1 MQLKILNANQF
12 KEEEKMTKEE
22 LKMTSK
28 EAHEKLHQILNIEEE
43 LGIDLTI
50 LFNALKNGVYYFD
63 EQGRLIYSC
72 VWLTD
77 NNVNDGV
84 HKKPSY
90 SFKTPYHETLLF
102 EDYGKTWALSEEE
115 LPKKELEKVGQM
127 TYLQEVLIE
136 NMNEF
141 CSEKFDLSYE
151 RTQEEA
157 NEYINKNIEEYKSL
171 TTHNWY

>member
-1 MQLKILNANQF
+1 
-12 KEEEKMTKEE
+12 
-22 LKMTSK
+22 MTSK

-43 LGIDLTI
+43 LDIDLTI

-63 EQGRLIYSC
+63 EQGQLIYSN

-77 NNVNDGV
+77 NHVSTGV
-84 HKKPSY
+84 HDKLSY

-115 LPKKELEKVGQM
+115 LRNKELEKVGQM

-136 NMNEF
+136 CMNEV
-141 CSEKFDLSYE
+141 CAEKFDLSYE
-151 RTQEEA
+151 RTQKEA
-157 NEYINKNIEEYKSL
+157 EEYIIQNIEEYRSL

>member
-1 MQLKILNANQF
+1 
-12 KEEEKMTKEE
+12 MTKEE